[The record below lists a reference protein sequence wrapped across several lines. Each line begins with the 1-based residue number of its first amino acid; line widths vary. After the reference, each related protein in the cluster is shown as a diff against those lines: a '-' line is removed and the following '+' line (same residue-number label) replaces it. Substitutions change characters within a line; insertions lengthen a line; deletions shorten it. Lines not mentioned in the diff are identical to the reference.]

1 MPYGAAHAL
10 RPDDWILTAYRETGA
25 ALYRGYPL
33 RTFMCQMLGN
43 AEDPVKGR
51 QMPVH
56 HTVRKHNF
64 VSISSPVGSQIPHAV
79 GAAWAA
85 KIAKKDD
92 VAVGFFGEG
101 ATSTPTFH
109 VSANFAAVFKIPV
122 ILICRNNGWA
132 ISVPRSVQT
141 ASPTFAQK
149 AVAYGMP
156 GVLVDGNDILAMIHV
171 VQEAAARA
179 RRGEGATLIEA
190 RTYRRGAH
198 STSDNPDYYRDQ
210 NEPKEWES
218 RDPLDRLRAY
228 MQARGE
234 LPADH
239 EAKIRADDHRGD
251 PGRDRLR
258 RARPRQAAARQPVR
272 GRLRRGALAPARATG
287 GAGSRAAQAR
297 PEEAAAR
304 LTARSGDQKLSRFG
318 PTQALVTTWQTGQS
332 ALVTPTHA
340 KPRGQPSSCV
350 QSSRQWYGPPP
361 RPAQISP
368 APHAALDVQ
377 VAGSQPV
384 HASSSTHRLKNPI
397 RPPRVVA
404 RFAAMPRDEA
414 ILRPGLR
421 CRGARARRSAC
432 TRAGASTGSNAG
444 NVSRFVVGVVHRA

>member
-1 MPYGAAHAL
+1 MKLEVIRVMDDEGRVVHPEREPKLTGDELRRLFRAITLQRILDERMLWAQRQGRMGFYLSCIGEEAVPYGTAHAL
-10 RPDDWILTAYRETGA
+10 RASDWIFTAYRETGA

-56 HTVRKHNF
+56 HTARNWNF

-85 KIAKKDD
+85 KISKKDD

-109 VSANFAAVFKIPV
+109 VSMNFAAVFKIPV

-156 GVLVDGNDILAMIHV
+156 GVLVDGNDVLAMIHV
-171 VQEAAARA
+171 VREAAARA
-179 RRGEGATLIEA
+179 RRGEGATFIEA

-198 STSDNPDYYRDQ
+198 STSDDPSVYRDPR
-210 NEPKEWES
+210 EPQEWAS

-234 LPADH
+234 LADGY
-239 EAKIRADDHRGD
+239 EEQIKTEITEEIRDAVAYAERV
-251 PGRDRLR
+251 P
-258 RARPRQAAARQPVR
+258 
-272 GRLRRGALAPARATG
+272 
-287 GAGSRAAQAR
+287 
-297 PEEAAAR
+297 
-304 LTARSGDQKLSRFG
+304 
-318 PTQALVTTWQTGQS
+318 
-332 ALVTPTHA
+332 A
-340 KPRGQPSSCV
+340 KPP
-350 QSSRQWYGPPP
+350 
-361 RPAQISP
+361 
-368 APHAALDVQ
+368 L
-377 VAGSQPV
+377 
-384 HASSSTHRLKNPI
+384 ASL
-397 RPPRVVA
+397 
-404 RFAAMPRDEA
+404 F
-414 ILRPGLR
+414 
-421 CRGARARRSAC
+421 
-432 TRAGASTGSNAG
+432 
-444 NVSRFVVGVVHRA
+444 